1 MSLRTLRRLFA
12 TTFTA
17 LLLSALSTSMLVSA
31 PARAAFDE
39 STLLPVDQAF
49 ALTTKATS
57 RERIEFSWKIAPGYY
72 LYRHRM
78 GVAAM
83 DAAFRTDSL
92 QLPDGIHKHDEF
104 FGDVQIY
111 HGTVTAVQTGTAAG
125 DVDAASFIV
134 KYQGCADVG
143 VCYPPQTRIVK
154 VTLPSISGS
163 APAIPPAPAG
173 EIPAPGNGPLAGL
186 LGKPSNPLIGN
197 QTLAGSNALPLP
209 AEQAFGFEA
218 IVDTPNRLLLR
229 FTPAKGYYLYRDKT
243 SFALN
248 GEKSTVQPGQPQW
261 PPALQHQDEHF
272 GNVAVYFDQID
283 VPLPLLR
290 QTTDAQR
297 LTVDVGF
304 QGCQND
310 GICYPPMHRS
320 VTLDLPAGGQVSAL
334 NQGSALQ
341 QILRGDRA
349 RALPAMSM
357 LTALLLALGGGL
369 ILNLMPCVLP
379 VLSLKALSVMQ
390 AGESRARTRS
400 HALWYTAG
408 VLLSFAALGALA
420 IALRQAGLA
429 LGWGFQLQQPLVI
442 AALAY
447 LMLAIGLSLSGVFQ
461 FGAGIVGVGQK
472 LTEKSGPT
480 GDFFTGV
487 LAVIVASPCTAPF
500 MGTALAFAFAASTA
514 TAMMV
519 FLALGLGL
527 ALPFLLIGF
536 VPALA
541 SRLPKPGAWMETLK
555 QVLAFPMYLTAAWL
569 VSVLAAQRGSTGV
582 LYLLGGAVLLAFGL
596 WWWER
601 GRYSR
606 HRFVRPLA
614 LLVVLAALVPLLA
627 VYRLPPLPRPVA
639 ESGTVAYSANSL
651 AELRAQ
657 HRVVFIDM
665 TADWCVSCKV
675 NEKVVLSRPA
685 FRAAMRA
692 ADAVFMVG
700 DYTNVDPAITAFLEA
715 HHAVGVPLYVVYP
728 RNGGEDE
735 VLPNILTQGIVR
747 DALDRA
753 ASR

>member
-1 MSLRTLRRLFA
+1 MRRLLA
-12 TTFTA
+12 TILFGLMYSVLA
-17 LLLSALSTSMLVSA
+17 APMLMPMSAH
-31 PARAAFDE
+31 AAFDE
-39 STLLPVDQAF
+39 SNLLPVDQAF
-49 ALTTKATS
+49 ALTAKATS
-57 RERIEFSWKIAPGYY
+57 RERVEFSWKIAPGYY
-72 LYRHRM
+72 LYRQRI
-78 GVAAM
+78 GVSAS
-83 DAAFRTDSL
+83 DAAFKTNPL

-111 HGTVTAVQTGTAAG
+111 HGTVTAVQTGA
-125 DVDAASFIV
+125 AASNVDSASFTV

-143 VCYPPQTRIVK
+143 VCYPPQKRVLTVA
-154 VTLPSISGS
+154 LPRATTSS
-163 APAIPPAPAG
+163 PAISAG
-173 EIPAPGNGPLAGL
+173 STEESPVSNSSPLAGL
-186 LGKPSNPLIGN
+186 LAKPGN
-197 QTLAGSNALPLP
+197 TLAESNSLPLP
-209 AEQAFGFEA
+209 PDKAFGFDA

-243 SFALN
+243 TFAFT
-248 GEKSTVQPGQPQW
+248 GEKFIVQPGQPQW

-272 GNVAVYFDQID
+272 GNVAVYFDQVD
-283 VPLPLLR
+283 VPLPVLR
-290 QTTDAQR
+290 QSTDAQR
-297 LTVDVGF
+297 ITVDVVF

-310 GICYPPMHRS
+310 GICYPPMQRS

-334 NQGSALQ
+334 KQVLHGNRTL
-341 QILRGDRA
+341 
-349 RALPAMSM
+349 ALPAMSM
-357 LTALLLALGGGL
+357 FTALLLALGGGL

-379 VLSLKALSVMQ
+379 VLSLKALSLVQ
-390 AGESRARTRS
+390 AGESHARARS

-420 IALRQAGLA
+420 IGLRQAGLA

-461 FGAGIVGVGQK
+461 FGAGVAGVGQK
-472 LTEKSGPT
+472 LTEKSGPA

-500 MGTALAFAFAASTA
+500 MGTALAFAFASSTA
-514 TAMMV
+514 MAMAV
-519 FLALGLGL
+519 FLALGFGL
-527 ALPFLLIGF
+527 ALPFLLIAY

-555 QVLAFPMYLTAAWL
+555 QLLAFPMYLTGAWL

-606 HRFVRPLA
+606 HRSVRPLA
-614 LLVVLAALVPLLA
+614 LLVVLVSFLPLAAI
-627 VYRLPPLPRPVA
+627 YRLPPIAKQVA
-639 ESGTVAYSANSL
+639 ETGTVAYSASTL

-657 HRVVFIDM
+657 HRVVFVDM

-675 NEKVVLSRPA
+675 NEKAVLSRPA
-685 FRAAMRA
+685 FRGAMAAA
-692 ADAVFMVG
+692 NAVYMVG
-700 DYTNVDPAITAFLEA
+700 DYTNVDKEITAFLEA

-728 RNGGEDE
+728 RSGGEGE
-735 VLPNILTQGIVR
+735 VLPNILTQGIVD
-747 DALDRA
+747 DALARA
-753 ASR
+753 TAQ

>member
-1 MSLRTLRRLFA
+1 MRSRTLRRLSA
-12 TTFTA
+12 TTFIA
-17 LLLSALSTSMLVSA
+17 LLLSALWVSLVSI
-31 PARAAFDE
+31 PARAAVDE
-39 STLLPVDQAF
+39 SNLLPVDQAF
-49 ALTTKATS
+49 ALTAKATS
-57 RERIEFSWKIAPGYY
+57 RNRIEFSWTIAPGYY
-72 LYRHRM
+72 LYRQRM
-78 GVAAM
+78 GVAAT
-83 DAAFRTDSL
+83 DAAFKTNPL
-92 QLPDGIHKHDEF
+92 QLPDGIRKHDEF

-111 HGTVTAVQTGTAAG
+111 HGTVTAVQTGAAAS
-125 DVDAASFIV
+125 DVAAASFTV

-143 VCYPPQTRIVK
+143 VCYPPQKRVVK
-154 VTLPSISGS
+154 VTLPPISGS
-163 APAIPPAPAG
+163 TPAISPASA
-173 EIPAPGNGPLAGL
+173 EETAVPGNGPLAGL
-186 LGKPSNPLIGN
+186 LTKPGNTLTGN
-197 QTLAGSNALPLP
+197 QALAGSNALPLP

-243 SFALN
+243 TFALK
-248 GEKSTVQPGQPQW
+248 GEESIVLPGQPQW
-261 PPALQHQDEHF
+261 PPAQQHRDEHF
-272 GNVAVYFDQID
+272 GNVAVYFDQVD

-290 QTTDAQR
+290 QTIDAQR
-297 LTVDVGF
+297 LTVNVGF

-310 GICYPPMHRS
+310 GICYPPMQRS
-320 VTLDLPAGGQVSAL
+320 VMLDLPAGGQVSEL
-334 NQGSALQ
+334 K
-341 QILRGDRA
+341 QILRDGRT
-349 RALPAMSM
+349 RALPSITS
-357 LTALLLALGGGL
+357 LFTALLLALGGGL

-379 VLSLKALSVMQ
+379 VLSLKALSLVQ
-390 AGESRARTRS
+390 AGESHARARS

-461 FGAGIVGVGQK
+461 FGAGVVGVGQK
-472 LTEKSGPT
+472 LAEKSGPA

-500 MGTALAFAFAASTA
+500 MGTALAFAFASSTA
-514 TAMMV
+514 MAIAV

-527 ALPFLLIGF
+527 ALPFLLIAF

-555 QVLAFPMYLTAAWL
+555 QVLALPMYLTAAWL

-582 LYLLGGAVLLAFGL
+582 LYLLVGAVLLAFGL

-606 HRFVRPLA
+606 HRIVRPLA
-614 LLVVLAALVPLLA
+614 LLVVLAALLPL
-627 VYRLPPLPRPVA
+627 VTIYRLPPLAKQAA
-639 ESGTVAYSANSL
+639 EAGSVAYSASTL
-651 AELRAQ
+651 AQLRAQ
-657 HRVVFIDM
+657 HRVVFVDM

-675 NEKVVLSRPA
+675 NERAVLSRPA
-685 FRAAMRA
+685 FHDAMT
-692 ADAVFMVG
+692 AVNAVYMVG
-700 DYTNVDPAITAFLEA
+700 DYTSVDPAITAFLEA

-728 RNGGEDE
+728 RSGGEGE
-735 VLPNILTQGIVR
+735 VLPNILTQGIVT
-747 DALDRA
+747 DALARA
-753 ASR
+753 AAQ